1 MHSQNGQV
9 VLCHTRVEIGALATR
24 WMKASPQRSCFAI
37 PALCN
42 RVRTVLKGRCALHIN
57 GSWGALLGL
66 PVLSTF
72 GGVSMR
78 FFRLQGV
85 AVVLAVALAL
95 GFTLVS
101 LQQPAVAQETTGGMQ
116 GTVKDPSGAAVAGAS
131 VTVTAPTLVGSK
143 EVLTDGA

>member
-1 MHSQNGQV
+1 
-9 VLCHTRVEIGALATR
+9 
-24 WMKASPQRSCFAI
+24 
-37 PALCN
+37 
-42 RVRTVLKGRCALHIN
+42 
-57 GSWGALLGL
+57 
-66 PVLSTF
+66 
-72 GGVSMR
+72 MR